1 MDLEREWW
9 GMREWERKTGYV
21 CERERVIEGERS
33 REREIV
39 DSEMISYLSVGWWP
53 CIGFCTRIFP
63 FGWLSISMSAYMYV
77 LVSVSV
83 GLHSNV
89 CVFVCVC
96 VCEFPCWWLCWSIDI
111 YLSQKLKNL
120 VNKKSFLPPFS
131 VMSFSVSVG
140 TLPLIPII
148 YLTICQNIDWCK
160 LMYTLCQQKLKS
172 IFVSVLTRPFTV
184 RAPVTQYVKRAAVHL
199 CHGDQRETAV
209 STRIVQA

>member
-77 LVSVSV
+77 LVSVSLC
-83 GLHSNV
+83 LHSNG
-89 CVFVCVC
+89 CVCVC
-96 VCEFPCWWLCWSIDI
+96 VCVCVW
-111 YLSQKLKNL
+111 
-120 VNKKSFLPPFS
+120 
-131 VMSFSVSVG
+131 
-140 TLPLIPII
+140 
-148 YLTICQNIDWCK
+148 
-160 LMYTLCQQKLKS
+160 
-172 IFVSVLTRPFTV
+172 VSVLMIMLINWYLSITE
-184 RAPVTQYVKRAAVHL
+184 VKEFSKQKILSSSLFCHVFL
-199 CHGDQRETAV
+199 CICWYSPSHPNYISYNLSEYWLM
-209 STRIVQA
+209 